1 VKTLTATRYVTP
13 LREGG
18 SLPAIVEASDDG
30 LYVVKFVGAG
40 QGRKALI
47 AELLSGELARALGLR
62 IPELVLI
69 EIDARMGKAEPHDE
83 IRDLL
88 KASVGLNLAL
98 DYLPGSMMFD
108 PIADPAPSAA
118 EASEIVWFDA
128 FTLNVDRTARN
139 ANLLRWHK
147 QLWLIDHGASLYFHH
162 SWESAQAQSQ
172 KPFAAVKAHV
182 LLPYA
187 SALPAAEQRLRPL
200 ITSALLTRLV
210 AEVPDVWLEGE
221 PGFSSVDEHRR
232 AYVDFFE
239 RRLLASGALTAEAER
254 ARAQLV

>member
-1 VKTLTATRYVTP
+1 MKTLHVTRYVTP

-18 SLPAIVEASDDG
+18 SLPAIVEANDDG
-30 LYVVKFVGAG
+30 LYVVKFRGAG
-40 QGRKALI
+40 QGRKALV
-47 AELLSGELARALGLR
+47 AELLCGELARALGLR
-62 IPELVLI
+62 VPELALMEV
-69 EIDARMGKAEPHDE
+69 DARLGKAEPHDE

-98 DYLPGSMMFD
+98 DYLPGSLMFD
-108 PIADPAPSAA
+108 PIADPPPSPQ

-139 ANLLRWHK
+139 TNMLRWHK

-172 KPFAAVKAHV
+172 SPFAAVKQHV
-182 LLPYA
+182 LLPFA
-187 SALPAAEQRLRPL
+187 SALGAAAARLAPL
-200 ITSALLTRLV
+200 VTPTLLERLV

-221 PGFSSVDEHRR
+221 AGFASPADARA
-232 AYVDFFE
+232 AYVAFFS
-239 RRLLASGALTAEAER
+239 RRLAAAGIFTAEAER
-254 ARAQLV
+254 ARASLL